1 MTLRPA
7 RSCPSAGSVASPSG
21 RWAPRGPSLV
31 GRERELEVLE
41 AEFALAAQGE
51 FRVVLLLGD
60 PGVGKT
66 RLAGEVLARH
76 GAGGLGLAARAHP
89 LGGTTSFGLWAEAFE
104 GHLRGV
110 DPSEVSRLCGGFVDD
125 LGGLLR
131 SAAAVRGAAPAA
143 EPPRARLLEG
153 LAVLLDNLARAGPAV
168 VFLDDMHVADAS
180 SWDALH
186 YLARN
191 LVLAPVLVLAAARP
205 VELTHEQGANQI
217 LLGLEQDGLLTRL
230 RLSPLSSDAV
240 GELTGEVLGRPPP
253 PALVS
258 WLEQR
263 SRGNPLFVL
272 GLLRALLEEGADLAA
287 PRLARLPEGLA
298 ERVTTRL
305 GQLDEPVRSAL
316 EVLAVVG
323 RRVELS
329 AVAALTGRPLDRVGP
344 VLDDLV
350 RARLVTE
357 EGRGREVTYE
367 IAHPLFQEAIY
378 QDLGGARRRALHRLV
393 GRALLAAG
401 RLGEAAPHFSR
412 SADAGDPEAIEA
424 LCGAVRQAEERHLF
438 REALTLL
445 GTLVELVPPDDSRWL
460 EVVDGMVLQA
470 DWVLDHRADVHAAL
484 AIPALRA
491 IDSALEGS
499 DDISRQALV
508 KFRLASFLA
517 WGLGEI
523 EEAERVCNASLEL
536 YEKAGDRTGTWLATL
551 ELGYVK
557 GFAGDIKD
565 GWVSTGRRVAEAAEA
580 AGDRFVL
587 MQALGRAVGWGC
599 LFLGAFEESE
609 AALRRGVELARES
622 SRTYFQALSLFALGY
637 SLAFEGRISEAHRF
651 LDQAKAVDPNW
662 RESLQLEWEIT
673 IHWLAGAFDAALTQA
688 QESVSWNSSGMSRRR
703 AVGHAFAVLAAVDMD
718 RLPEARRYLA
728 MQLGAYGDR
737 PVSGG
742 SEVCRHAGAVLRW
755 HEGDRAAALAD
766 LQHVAFRLVDM
777 GFRPYAAFALLDLA
791 ELAAQGRDAET
802 ATAAADALA
811 DIAGQVDRDLYRALA
826 ALGSA
831 WAGLAGGSSS
841 AAATAAGEAV
851 TLLQGLGYPAFSG
864 RALDALG
871 RALAPVERTRAR
883 DAFTAAADTFDACG
897 ASRRRDRVLAA
908 LRRMGG
914 VGARGRAA
922 TGHGPAALTHR
933 EREVARL
940 AAQGHPALAIAR
952 ELFIGERTVES
963 HLARI
968 YAKLGITSKLE
979 LVQRADELDLEPS
992 DPGGP

>member
-1 MTLRPA
+1 M
-7 RSCPSAGSVASPSG
+7 
-21 RWAPRGPSLV
+21 
-31 GRERELEVLE
+31 EILE
-41 AEFALAAQGE
+41 AERALAVQGE

-110 DPSEVSRLCGGFVDD
+110 DPNEVSRLCGGFVDD

-131 SAAAVRGAAPAA
+131 SAAAVRGATPAA

-191 LVLAPVLVLAAARP
+191 LVNVPVLVLAAARP
-205 VELTHEQGANQI
+205 VELAREHAGNQI

-230 RLSPLSSDAV
+230 SLSPLPSDAV
-240 GELTGEVLGRPPP
+240 SELIAEVLGRPPP
-253 PALVS
+253 PTLVS
-258 WLEQR
+258 WLEER

-272 GLLRALLEEGADLAA
+272 GLLRALLDEGADLAA

-305 GQLDEPVRSAL
+305 GQLDEPIRSTL

-329 AVAALTGRPLDRVGP
+329 AVVALTGRPLDRVGP
-344 VLDDLV
+344 ILDDLV

-357 EGRGREVTYE
+357 AERGREVTYE

-401 RLGEAAPHFSR
+401 RLGEAAPHFTR

-445 GTLVELVPPDDSRWL
+445 GTLVELVPPDDDRWL

-470 DWVLDHRADVHAAL
+470 EWVVDHRADVHATL

-491 IDSALEGS
+491 IDSALDGS

-508 KFRLASFLA
+508 KFRLASFLT
-517 WGLGEI
+517 WGLGEY
-523 EEAERVCNASLEL
+523 EEAETVYRASLQR
-536 YEKAGDRTGTWLATL
+536 YEKAGDRVGTWLTTL

-557 GFAGDIKD
+557 GFVGDLA
-565 GWVSTGRRVAEAAEA
+565 GWVSTGRQVAAAAEV
-580 AGDRFVL
+580 AGERFVL

-599 LFLGAFEESE
+599 FFLGAFEESE
-609 AALRRGVELARES
+609 AASRRCVELARES
-622 SRTYFQALSLFALGY
+622 SRTYFHALSLFAVGC
-637 SLAFEGRISEAHRF
+637 SLAFGGRIPEAYPV
-651 LDQAKAVDPNW
+651 LDEAKAVDPNW
-662 RESLQLEWEIT
+662 RESIRLEWEIAV
-673 IHWLAGAFDAALTQA
+673 HWLAGDLDSALTQA

-703 AVGHAFAVLAAVDMD
+703 AIGLAFAVLAGVDMD

-728 MQLGAYGDR
+728 MALGAYGDGPR
-737 PVSGG
+737 SWGYDT
-742 SEVCRHAGAVLRW
+742 CRHAGAVLRW
-755 HEGDRAAALAD
+755 HEGEKAAALED
-766 LQHVAFRLVDM
+766 LRRAAFRLVAL

-791 ELAAQGRDAET
+791 ELAAHERDAET
-802 ATAAADALA
+802 ATAAATAL
-811 DIAGQVDRDLYRALA
+811 DDVAGRLDRDLYRALA

-831 WAGLAGGSSS
+831 WARLAEGAST
-841 AAATAAGEAV
+841 AAVTAAGEAV
-851 TLLQGLGYPAFSG
+851 ALLQGLGYPAFTG
-864 RALDALG
+864 RALDVLG
-871 RALAPVERTRAR
+871 RALAPVDRPLAR
-883 DAFTAAADTFDACG
+883 EALTAAADTFDACG
-897 ASRRRDRVLAA
+897 ASGRRDRTLAA
-908 LRRMGG
+908 LRRLGG

-922 TGHGPAALTHR
+922 TRHGPSALTGR

-940 AAQGHPALAIAR
+940 AAQGRAALEIAA

-963 HLARI
+963 HLGRI

-979 LVQRADELDLEPS
+979 LVQRATELGLEPS
-992 DPGGP
+992 EPDGL

>member
-1 MTLRPA
+1 MSATA
-7 RSCPSAGSVASPSG
+7 YSCPESISTRQLDVRRVPRSP
-21 RWAPRGPSLV
+21 AIV

-41 AEFALAAQGE
+41 AEFALAVQGE

-125 LGGLLR
+125 LGGLLH
-131 SAAAVRGAAPAA
+131 SAAAVRGATPAA
-143 EPPRARLLEG
+143 EPPRARLLQG
-153 LAVLLDNLARAGPAV
+153 LAVVLDNLARADPV
-168 VFLDDMHVADAS
+168 VIFLDDLHVADAS

-191 LVLAPVLVLAAARP
+191 LVNAPVLVLAAARP
-205 VELTHEQGANQI
+205 VELAREHGANQI
-217 LLGLEQDGLLTRL
+217 LLGLEQDGLLTRVS
-230 RLSPLSSDAV
+230 LSPLTSGAV
-240 GELTGEVLGRPPP
+240 GELVAEVLGRPPP
-253 PALVS
+253 PTLVS
-258 WLEQR
+258 WLEER

-272 GLLRALLEEGADLAA
+272 GLLRALLDEGADLAA
-287 PRLARLPEGLA
+287 PGLERLPEGLA
-298 ERVTTRL
+298 ERVTARL
-305 GQLDEPVRSAL
+305 GQLEEPIRSTL

-329 AVAALTGRPLDRVGP
+329 TVVVLTGRPVDRVGP
-344 VLDDLV
+344 ILDDLV

-357 EGRGREVTYE
+357 DERGREVSYE

-378 QDLGGARRRALHRLV
+378 QDLGGARRRALHRMV
-393 GRALLAAG
+393 GRALLSAG
-401 RLGEAAPHFSR
+401 RLGEAAPHFTR
-412 SADAGDPEAIEA
+412 SADAGDPEAIGA
-424 LCGAVRQAEERHLF
+424 LCGAVRQAEERQLF

-460 EVVDGMVLQA
+460 EVVDGMVLRA
-470 DWVLDHRADVHAAL
+470 EWVLDHRADGHATL

-508 KFRLASFLA
+508 KFRLASFLT
-517 WGLGEI
+517 WGLGEV
-523 EEAERVCNASLEL
+523 EEAERVYRASREL
-536 YEKAGDRTGTWLATL
+536 YERAGDRAGTWLTTL

-557 GFAGDIKD
+557 GFAGDFKG
-565 GWVSTGRRVAEAAEA
+565 GWVSTGRRVAEAAEV

-587 MQALGRAVGWGC
+587 MEALGRAVGWGC

-609 AALRRGVELARES
+609 AALRRSIELARES

-637 SLAFEGRISEAHRF
+637 SLAFEGRMSEASPV
-651 LDQAKAVDPNW
+651 LAEAKSVYPNW
-662 RESLQLEWEIT
+662 RDSLQLEWEIAV
-673 IHWLAGAFDAALTQA
+673 HWLAGAFDSALNQA
-688 QESVSWNSSGMSRRR
+688 QESVSWNSIGMPRRR
-703 AVGHAFAVLAAVDMD
+703 ALGHAFAALAAVDMD

-728 MQLGAYGDR
+728 IAIGAYGDR
-737 PVSGG
+737 PIPG
-742 SEVCRHAGAVLRW
+742 SSDVCRHAGAVLQW
-755 HEGDRAAALAD
+755 HEGKKAGALEDLHRAA
-766 LQHVAFRLVDM
+766 FCLVDI
-777 GFRPYAAFALLDLA
+777 GLRPYASLALLDLA
-791 ELAAQGRDAET
+791 ELAAHGRDAKT
-802 ATAAADALA
+802 ATAAATALD
-811 DIAGQVDRDLYRALA
+811 DIAQRLDRDLYRALA

-831 WAGLAGGSSS
+831 WAGLARETST

-851 TLLQGLGYPAFSG
+851 SLLQGLGYPAFSG
-864 RALDALG
+864 RAHDALG
-871 RALAPVERTRAR
+871 RALAPVDRSGAR
-883 DAFTAAADTFDACG
+883 EAFVIAADIFDACG
-897 ASRRRDRVLAA
+897 ASRRRDQALAA

-922 TGHGPAALTHR
+922 TGHGLAALTHR

-940 AAQGHPALAIAR
+940 AAQGRAALEIGR

-979 LVQRADELDLEPS
+979 LVQRAADLGLERSEPE
-992 DPGGP
+992 GL

>member
-1 MTLRPA
+1 MPR
-7 RSCPSAGSVASPSG
+7 
-21 RWAPRGPSLV
+21 APVIV
-31 GRERELEVLE
+31 GRERELEIFE
-41 AEFALAAQGE
+41 AELALAVRGE

-66 RLAGEVLARH
+66 RLAGEVLARQ
-76 GAGGLGLAARAHP
+76 GVGSRSLAARAHP

-110 DPSEVSRLCGGFVDD
+110 DPTEVSGLCGGFVDD

-131 SAAAVRGAAPAA
+131 SAAAVRGNSPAA

-153 LAVLLDNLARAGPAV
+153 LAVLLGNLARAGPV
-168 VFLDDMHVADAS
+168 VVLLDDVHVADAS

-191 LVLAPVLVLAAARP
+191 LASARVLVLAAARP
-205 VELTHEQGANQI
+205 VELARDLGASQV
-217 LLGLEQDGLLTRL
+217 LLGLEQDGRLTRVS
-230 RLSPLSSDAV
+230 LSPLSPGAV
-240 GELTGEVLGRPPP
+240 GELVAGVLSQPPP
-253 PALVS
+253 PTLVS
-258 WLEQR
+258 WLEER

-272 GLLRALLEEGADLAA
+272 GLLRALLDEGADLAA
-287 PRLARLPEGLA
+287 PGLARLPEGLA
-298 ERVTTRL
+298 ERVTARL
-305 GQLDEPVRSAL
+305 GQLDEPIRSTL

-329 AVAALTGRPLDRVGP
+329 TVIALTGRPLDRVGP
-344 VLDDLV
+344 ILDDLV

-357 EGRGREVTYE
+357 EERVREVTYE

-378 QDLGGARRRALHRLV
+378 QDLGSARRRALHRLV
-393 GRALLAAG
+393 GRVLLAAG

-412 SADAGDPEAIEA
+412 SADAGDQEAIEA
-424 LCGAVRQAEERHLF
+424 LCGAVRQAEDRQLF

-445 GTLVELVPPDDSRWL
+445 GTLVELVPPDDDRWL

-470 DWVLDHRADVHAAL
+470 EWVVDHRADVHAAL

-523 EEAERVCNASLEL
+523 EEAERLCRASREL
-536 YEKAGDRTGTWLATL
+536 YEKAGDRAGTWLATL

-557 GFAGDIKD
+557 GFAGDLPA
-565 GWVSTGRRVAEAAEA
+565 WVSAGRQVADAAEM

-599 LFLGAFEESE
+599 FFLGAFEESE
-609 AALRRGVELARES
+609 AASRRSVELAQES
-622 SRTYFQALSLFALGY
+622 SRTYFQALSLFAVGY
-637 SLAFEGRISEAHRF
+637 SLAFEGRIREAYSF
-651 LDQAKAVDPNW
+651 LDEAKAVDRNW
-662 RESLQLEWEIT
+662 RESIQLEGEIA
-673 IHWLAGAFDAALTQA
+673 IHWLAGAFDSALTQA

-703 AVGHAFAVLAAVDMD
+703 VLAHAFAVLAAVDMD
-718 RLPEARRYLA
+718 RLSEARRYLA
-728 MQLGAYGDR
+728 MTLGTYGDR
-737 PVSGG
+737 PVAGG
-742 SEVCRHAGAVLRW
+742 YDVCRYAGAVLRW
-755 HEGDRAAALAD
+755 HEGEGATALED
-766 LQHVAFRLVDM
+766 LRQAAFRLVEI
-777 GFRPYAAFALLDLA
+777 GFRPYAALALLDLA
-791 ELAAQGRDAET
+791 ELAAQGRDAEA
-802 ATAAADALA
+802 ATAAATALD
-811 DIAGQVDRDLYRALA
+811 DIAGRLDRDLYRALA

-831 WAGLAGGSSS
+831 WAGLAGG
-841 AAATAAGEAV
+841 APTTAATAAGEAV
-851 TLLQGLGYPAFSG
+851 SLLHGLGYPALSG

-871 RALAPVERTRAR
+871 RALAPVDRPRAR
-883 DAFTAAADTFDACG
+883 EAFVAAADTFDGCG
-897 ASRRRDRVLAA
+897 ASRRRDRALAA

-922 TGHGPAALTHR
+922 TGHGPAALTQR
-933 EREVARL
+933 EREVAQL
-940 AAQGHPALAIAR
+940 AAQGRAALEIAR

-979 LVQRADELDLEPS
+979 LVQRAGELGLEPS
-992 DPGGP
+992 DPDGP